1 MQVLDMIKELRENK
15 LRTQRYISDNEVK
28 LAAYAANSNSST
40 FSGVPLDVP
49 PILGNGRGGS
59 PLDVP
64 SILGNGRDGSPTSVI
79 PNDYSSLPS
88 QVYSSND
95 YLNETSMVTRN
106 NQKNSNFI
114 MYAVGVVIAF
124 LLFGKKFKNKR
135 R

>member
-40 FSGVPLDVP
+40 FSGVALDVP

-64 SILGNGRDGSPTSVI
+64 SILGNGRGGSPTSVI

-88 QVYSSND
+88 QVYTSDD
-95 YLNETSMVTRN
+95 YLNGASTVRPAIQN
-106 NQKNSNFI
+106 NSKFI
-114 MYAVGVVIAF
+114 MYAGIGIVAF
-124 LLFGKKFKNKR
+124 LLFGKKLLNKR
-135 R
+135 K